1 MNHFHIYEA
10 IGHGKYSTVYKG
22 RKKKSIEYFA
32 IKSVDKSH
40 KSKILQE
47 HADKQKSIAG
57 LVPAIEKARLYRGK
71 GGEIMRSAVSRFI
84 ECVSLS
90 NISLPEK
97 IKHSLLDTL
106 NENMRH
112 PNSQIQNVAVEAFKH
127 FVLAYLVEEKPE
139 DRDAEARVNAVKGLV
154 SACETLCAT
163 KECSQLLPEE
173 DIVSLYH
180 MIMNEVM
187 HSLLEALE
195 DYSVDNRGDV
205 GS

>member
-1 MNHFHIYEA
+1 MLYWQ
-10 IGHGKYSTVYKG
+10 TVYKG

-187 HSLLEALE
+187 QSLLEALE

-205 GS
+205 AS